1 MQLSSQQTLP
11 VGQQAAWE
19 ALNDTSLLQASIPG
33 CESLIASGDNQYDVL
48 ITAAVGPV
56 KAKFKGKLRLEQL
69 NPPTSYVMFF
79 EGQGGTA
86 GHGKGS
92 AEVRLEPAGP
102 QQTVL
107 HYTANASVGGKIAQ
121 IGSRVVDMAA
131 NKMAKDFFET
141 FNAKLQERYPVQA
154 VVVAT
159 LPAPSAA
166 ASGDVWTRIVSWF
179 RRLFA

>member
-19 ALNDTSLLQASIPG
+19 ALNDTGLLQASIPG
-33 CESLIASGDNQYDVL
+33 CDSLTATGDNQYEVL

-79 EGQGGTA
+79 EGQGGSA

-92 AEVRLEPAGP
+92 AEVRLEAAGP
-102 QQTVL
+102 DQTVL

-141 FNAKLQERYPVQA
+141 FNAKLQERYPAQEAPEPTMA
-154 VVVAT
+154 VASHEVLGGPWARFVA
-159 LPAPSAA
+159 
-166 ASGDVWTRIVSWF
+166 WF
-179 RRLFA
+179 KRLIG

>member
-19 ALNDTSLLQASIPG
+19 ALNDTGLLQASIPG
-33 CESLIASGDNQYDVL
+33 CESLTATGDNQYEVL

-69 NPPTSYVMFF
+69 NPPTSYTMFF

-92 AEVRLEPAGP
+92 AEVRLEAAGP
-102 QQTVL
+102 NQTVL
-107 HYTANASVGGKIAQ
+107 HYSANASVGGKIAQ

-131 NKMAKDFFET
+131 NKMAKDFFENFT
-141 FNAKLQERYPVQA
+141 AQLQARYP
-154 VVVAT
+154 
-159 LPAPSAA
+159 AA
-166 ASGDVWTRIVSWF
+166 ADAVEVPATVTSGERPGLWARIVAF
-179 RRLFA
+179 FKRLFG